1 MIEAIMQISIY
12 LMAVLAPV
20 LLPGI
25 IHVFHVVRD
34 RQETYRQ
41 ARAVRQPRAAA
52 SRTTAIPGFA
62 VPAAA

>member
-1 MIEAIMQISIY
+1 MYEAIMQITIY
-12 LMAVLAPV
+12 LTAVLFPI

-34 RQETYRQ
+34 RQQTPRQVRPMRLPQ
-41 ARAVRQPRAAA
+41 ARAFR
-52 SRTTAIPGFA
+52 GLA